1 LFSTDAEKLSGLIQE
16 WGLKR
21 VNSVTDIINPQID
34 IIGKLEQ
41 VVISIKALDRQQMT
55 GWLHFVFI
63 RLPGTGDPLKEPSEK
78 ESNEIRS
85 LD

>member
-21 VNSVTDIINPQID
+21 VNSVTDIIKTQID

-41 VVISIKALDRQQMT
+41 VVISNKAMARQRMT
-55 GWLHFVFI
+55 GWLHFVSPS
-63 RLPGTGDPLKEPSEK
+63 RDGDHTCSCQTTE
-78 ESNEIRS
+78 
-85 LD
+85 